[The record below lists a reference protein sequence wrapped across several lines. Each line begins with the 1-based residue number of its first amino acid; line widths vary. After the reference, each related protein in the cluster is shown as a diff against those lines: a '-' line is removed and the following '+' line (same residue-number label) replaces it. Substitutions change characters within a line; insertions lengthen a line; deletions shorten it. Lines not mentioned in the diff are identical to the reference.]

1 MNILLTNDDGV
12 HSPGIEK
19 LAKQLKE
26 KHKIWIVAPSGER
39 SASGHSITMNLPLFA
54 KKIKL
59 AGLEDLPA
67 YKVSGTP
74 ADSVKLGLR
83 AIVKEQIDL
92 VVSGINLGSNL
103 GSDIF
108 CSGTTSA
115 ALEAAVLGMK
125 GLAVSLEMRDISSMD
140 YLADAAKCVDLFLS
154 QIDIEKD
161 VRQVINMNIPAIPFD
176 EIKGFRF
183 GRQGEMQYDEKYE
196 KRTDPRG
203 REYYW
208 LAGGFV
214 GDKKGNVTDSTILRE
229 GYVALT
235 PLKCDLTDF
244 EHMESMKCNL
254 ENLKLHFK

>member
-19 LAKQLKE
+19 LAKHLQDEHQL
-26 KHKIWIVAPSGER
+26 WIVAPSGER

-54 KKIKL
+54 KKINL
-59 AGLEDLPA
+59 AGLKDIPA

-74 ADSVKLGLR
+74 ADSVKLALR
-83 AIVKEQIDL
+83 SIIKEKIDL

-115 ALEAAVLGMK
+115 ALEAAVLGLK
-125 GLAVSLEMRDISSMD
+125 GLAVSLEMKDISSMD
-140 YLADAAKCVDLFLS
+140 YLPDAAKCVEIFLS
-154 QIDIEKD
+154 QIDVEKD

-176 EIKGFRF
+176 KIKGFRF

-208 LAGGFV
+208 LSGGFV
-214 GDKKGNVTDSTILRE
+214 GDREGNETDSNILSE
-229 GYVALT
+229 GYIALT

-244 EHMESMKCNL
+244 EHMKSLECNL
-254 ENLKLHFK
+254 ENLKLHF

>member
-12 HSPGIEK
+12 HSPGIGK
-19 LAKQLKE
+19 LAEHLSRD
-26 KHKIWIVAPSGER
+26 HKVWIVAPGGER

-54 KKIKL
+54 KKITL
-59 AGLEDLPA
+59 PGLEHIPA

-83 AIVKEQIDL
+83 AIVQEKIDL

-103 GSDIF
+103 GSDIL

-115 ALEAAVLGMK
+115 AMEAAVLGRK
-125 GLAVSLEMRDISSMD
+125 GLAASLQLNDMSSVHF
-140 YLADAAKCVDLFLS
+140 LPDAAKCVGLFLS
-154 QIDIEKD
+154 QIDVDRDI
-161 VRQVINMNIPAIPFD
+161 RQVINMNIPSIPFD
-176 EIKGFRF
+176 EIKGFKF
-183 GRQGEMQYDEKYE
+183 AQQGEMQYDEQYE

-208 LAGGFV
+208 LAGGYV
-214 GDKKGNVTDSTILRE
+214 GDQTGRETDSTILRE

-244 EHMESMKCNL
+244 DHLESLKCNL
-254 ENLKLHFK
+254 DNLKLHI